1 MATLQSETPRTKKP
15 RKESATAAIIL
26 QDMRKAYERK
36 RAYLP
41 KLQGVY
47 SSEAKRRKDGQKMTT
62 EELKQEIAQ
71 RTGVPVVLLT
81 GETAEENIAQAKAF
95 LAYKREH
102 EAQRP
107 KSHAEQFKA
116 WFNEQYGIEEQD
128 EAGAALAQI
137 EEQARL
143 DAGGYPM
150 TKDSGEVTNMPDP
163 RPAREQFA
171 EWFGQKTAFDPFKD
185 ADGWKNLF

>member
-1 MATLQSETPRTKKP
+1 M
-15 RKESATAAIIL
+15 
-26 QDMRKAYERK
+26 
-36 RAYLP
+36 P

-47 SSEAKRRKDGQKMTT
+47 RSEAKRRKDGQKMTT

-143 DAGGYPM
+143 DAGGYPSLQDGGSVNVNLGD
-150 TKDSGEVTNMPDP
+150 TRSAK
-163 RPAREQFA
+163 EQFA
-171 EWFGQKTAFDPFKD
+171 DWLADRTAFDPFKT
-185 ADGWKNLF
+185 DGWKHLV